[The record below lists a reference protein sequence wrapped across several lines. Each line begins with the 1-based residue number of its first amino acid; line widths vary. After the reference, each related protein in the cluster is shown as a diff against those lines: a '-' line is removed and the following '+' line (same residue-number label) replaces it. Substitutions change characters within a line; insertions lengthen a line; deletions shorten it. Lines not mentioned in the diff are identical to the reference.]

1 MCAGGVTGGVDVV
14 NIQPALATLVPMQPL
29 SGHVMSRFMN
39 KTFIRILLAS
49 LGLVGGTLAWAQSA
63 VQKVTLDQAVS
74 QVQADT
80 RGKVLSAEPR
90 HIGRRSEY
98 RIKVLT
104 PAGHVRV
111 VVVPSE
117 SKKNPASARST
128 KNPPDRYAGNKEKR

>member
-1 MCAGGVTGGVDVV
+1 MCPGSVTGGVDAVS
-14 NIQPALATLVPMQPL
+14 IQPALATLVAMQSL
-29 SGHVMSRFMN
+29 VERAMSRSMN

-49 LGLVGGTLAWAQSA
+49 LGLLVGTLAWAQSE
-63 VQKVTLDQAVS
+63 VRKVTLDQAVL

-104 PAGHVRV
+104 PTGHVRV

-117 SKKNPASARST
+117 SAKNPASTRSS
-128 KNPPDRYAGNKEKR
+128 KNPPGRQAGNKEKR